1 MTTNQNAASSNEQ
14 PTTQTTSQPIARG
27 FALYI
32 GVDAN
37 RAAANGTSLSQI
49 AAALRK
55 TLDELVPGSASE
67 THAAVALAPKDA
79 AGRNID
85 LVRAA
90 LRDPE
95 LTSKVGVVEPDRQ
108 TGIVVDTQRRRL
120 LANGE
125 NAGLTYR
132 EFDLINY
139 LIDNQGETISRRELI
154 EAVWADDIEAAP
166 NDRTIDVHIRRL
178 RSKIVGYEDIIR
190 TIRGGGYRFDRHP
203 DVLVDSYQI

>member
-1 MTTNQNAASSNEQ
+1 MTTNQATSSIEQ
-14 PTTQTTSQPIARG
+14 PTNQTTSQPVARG

-32 GVDAN
+32 GVDAAQ
-37 RAAANGTSLSQI
+37 AAANGTSLSQI

-55 TLDELVPGSASE
+55 TLDELVPGSAAE

-95 LTSKVGVVEPDRQ
+95 LTGKGAIVEPDRQ

-125 NAGLTYR
+125 NAGLTQR
-132 EFDLINY
+132 EFELINY
-139 LIDNQGETISRRELI
+139 LIDNQGETISRRELVD
-154 EAVWADDIEAAP
+154 AVWADDPDSAP

-178 RSKIVGYEDIIR
+178 RSKITGYEDIIR

>member
-1 MTTNQNAASSNEQ
+1 MTTNQATSSIEQ
-14 PTTQTTSQPIARG
+14 PTNQTTSQPVARG

-32 GVDAN
+32 GVDAAQ
-37 RAAANGTSLSQI
+37 AAANGTSLSQI

-55 TLDELVPGSASE
+55 TLDELVPGSAAE

-79 AGRNID
+79 VGRNID

-95 LTSKVGVVEPDRQ
+95 LTGKGTVVETDRQ

-125 NAGLTYR
+125 NAGLTQR
-132 EFDLINY
+132 EFELINY
-139 LIDNQGETISRRELI
+139 LIDNQGETVSRRELI
-154 EAVWADDIEAAP
+154 EKVWADDLEAAP

-190 TIRGGGYRFDRHP
+190 TIRGGGYRFDNHP
-203 DVLVDSYQI
+203 DVLVDNYVI

>member
-1 MTTNQNAASSNEQ
+1 MTNTQTAASKAEPQ
-14 PTTQTTSQPIARG
+14 TPTTSQPVARG

-32 GVDAN
+32 GVDAAQ
-37 RAAANGTSLSQI
+37 AAANGTSLSQI

-55 TLDELVPGSASE
+55 TLDELVPGSATE

-95 LTSKVGVVEPDRQ
+95 LTGKGAVVEPDRQ

-125 NAGLTYR
+125 NAGLTHR
-132 EFDLINY
+132 EFELINY

-154 EAVWADDIEAAP
+154 EKVWADDIEAAP

-178 RSKIVGYEDIIR
+178 RSKITGYEDIIR